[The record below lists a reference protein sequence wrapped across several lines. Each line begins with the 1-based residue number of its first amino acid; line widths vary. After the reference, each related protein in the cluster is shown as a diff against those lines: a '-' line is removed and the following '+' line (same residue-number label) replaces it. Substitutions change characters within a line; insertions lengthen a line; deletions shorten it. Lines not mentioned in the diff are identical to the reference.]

1 MGIHPLIDPTML
13 DTIRRTGKT
22 SEQLPDRIPLL
33 EQHSLPYDRQAD
45 SAVITGCQ
53 ILASIPG
60 SLAALSR
67 LLDRGGVSHTFLS
80 QEYCCGNN
88 LYRPAIKARDEDA
101 MAELRE
107 LSKEFVDKNIKMAEG
122 LGAKRLIIFCSPC
135 YPIYKYA
142 FPEKDIVF
150 YPAAIDEAVTTAS
163 LNKMDRKA
171 DYYAGC
177 YKLHRRF
184 APVPMDLKSANRVFA
199 KMEGLELNRIK
210 APSCCYKPDGL
221 AHMIKGVETDCMVHI
236 CSGCYFQALLHMP
249 ADRGVNV
256 KMLPEFVE
264 EALESV

>member
-1 MGIHPLIDPTML
+1 MATNPLIDQNML
-13 DTIRRTGKT
+13 ETIRRTGKT
-22 SEQLPDRIPLL
+22 SEQFPDRIPLL
-33 EQHSLPYDRQAD
+33 EQHSLPYDQQAD
-45 SAVITGCQ
+45 NAVITGCQ

-60 SLAALSR
+60 SLAAFSR

-80 QEYCCGNN
+80 KEYCCGNN
-88 LYRPAIKARDEDA
+88 LYRPAIKARDDEA
-101 MAELRE
+101 MSELRE
-107 LSKEFVDKNIKMAEG
+107 LSKEFVDKNIKMSEG

-150 YPAAIDEAVTTAS
+150 YPEAIDEAVATFK
-163 LNKMDRKA
+163 LNKKV

-199 KMEGLELNRIK
+199 KIEGLDLNRIK

-221 AHMIKGVETDCMVHI
+221 AHMIDGVKTDCMVHV
-236 CSGCYFQALLHMP
+236 CTGCYFQALLNMP
-249 ADRGVNV
+249 ADKGVKV
-256 KMLPEFVE
+256 MLLPEFVE
-264 EALESV
+264 EALASS

>member
-1 MGIHPLIDPTML
+1 MAIHPLIDQNML

-22 SEQLPDRIPLL
+22 DDQFPDRIPIL
-33 EQHSLPYDRQAD
+33 EQYSLPYDRQAD
-45 SAVITGCQ
+45 SAIITGCQ
-53 ILASIPG
+53 ILASIPK
-60 SLAALSR
+60 SLASLSR
-67 LLDRGGVSHTFLS
+67 LLDRGGISHTFLS

-101 MAELRE
+101 MVELRA
-107 LSKEFVDKNIKMAEG
+107 LSKEFVDKNIKMAEE

-135 YPIYKYA
+135 YPIYKHA

-150 YPAAIDEAVTTAS
+150 YPAAIDKAVTFVA
-163 LNKMDRKA
+163 LKKKV

-184 APVPMDLKSANRVFA
+184 APVPMDLTSANRIFR

-221 AHMIKGVETDCMVHI
+221 AHMIDGVETDCMVHI
-236 CSGCYFQALLHMP
+236 CTGCYFQALLHMP
-249 ADRGVNV
+249 PDRGVSV

-264 EALESV
+264 LALESS